1 MKQVTKIMIQT
12 AETEQK
18 KRKPSDNESD
28 LNAQEYKS
36 RKKKSETQVSEE

>member
-1 MKQVTKIMIQT
+1 MRKLVKPVIQS
-12 AETEQK
+12 AETAHT

-28 LNAQEYKS
+28 LDAQEYKS